1 MKNALIIIS
10 ATLLVACNSV
20 KEKNNDVKDP
30 SIDMVSENSNA
41 KPDNGQERINTTV
54 PYEETVMLLG
64 KANRKGL
71 EMESFQDWFNPGYKN
86 YTVNPET
93 LEKLKPLLKNVSI
106 TAFMGTWCEDSQR
119 DVPHL
124 YKILD
129 KAEFDESKLTLI
141 TVSEEKTTP
150 QGFEK
155 GKNITNVPT
164 IIFYR
169 ADKELGRIVEYPIE
183 TLEKD
188 MLAILSGK
196 EYKHAY
202 AE

>member
-1 MKNALIIIS
+1 MKKLFIILS
-10 ATLLVACNSV
+10 ATLLVACNSS
-20 KEKNNDVKDP
+20 KEKNNVDENNSKE
-30 SIDMVSENSNA
+30 MVSENNNE
-41 KPDNGQERINTTV
+41 KINDTV
-54 PYEETVMLLG
+54 AYEESVMLLG

-71 EMESFQDWFNPGYKN
+71 QMDAFKGWFHPGYEDYK
-86 YTVNPET
+86 VDSET
-93 LEKLKPLLKNVSI
+93 LEKLKPLLKDVTI
-106 TAFMGTWCEDSQR
+106 TVFMGTWCEDSQR
-119 DVPHL
+119 ETPHF

-129 KAEFDESKLTLI
+129 KAGFDESKLTLI

-150 QGFEK
+150 QGLEE

-164 IIFYR
+164 LIFNK
-169 ADKELGRIVEYPIE
+169 DGKELGRIVEYPIE
-183 TLEKD
+183 SLEKD

>member
-1 MKNALIIIS
+1 MKKLIIIFS
-10 ATLLVACNSV
+10 AALLVACNSS
-20 KEKNNDVKDP
+20 KEKNKVEKNT
-30 SIDMVSENSNA
+30 STEMISENN
-41 KPDNGQERINTTV
+41 KEKMNDTV
-54 PYEETVMLLG
+54 PYEESVMLLG

-71 EMESFQDWFNPGYKN
+71 QMEAFKGWFNPGYEDYKIDS
-86 YTVNPET
+86 ET
-93 LEKLKPLLKNVSI
+93 LEQLKPLLKDVTI
-106 TAFMGTWCEDSQR
+106 TIFMGTWCEDSQR
-119 DVPHL
+119 ETPHF

-129 KAEFDESKLTLI
+129 EANFDESKLTLI

-164 IIFYR
+164 FIFYKSE
-169 ADKELGRIVEYPIE
+169 KELGRIVEYPIE
-183 TLEKD
+183 SLEKD

>member
-1 MKNALIIIS
+1 MNKIFLIITAI
-10 ATLLVACNSV
+10 TLIACNSS
-20 KEKNNDVKDP
+20 KEKNKIEKNTSSEMISEKSKEKIND
-30 SIDMVSENSNA
+30 
-41 KPDNGQERINTTV
+41 TV
-54 PYEETVMLLG
+54 PYEESVMLLG

-71 EMESFQDWFNPGYKN
+71 QMDAFKEWFNPGYETYKLDA
-86 YTVNPET
+86 ET
-93 LEKLKPLLKNVSI
+93 LEKLKPLLKDATI
-106 TAFMGTWCEDSQR
+106 TIFMGTWCEDSQR
-119 DVPHL
+119 ETPHF

-129 KAEFDESKLTLI
+129 AANFDESKLTLI

-150 QGFEK
+150 QGFEN

-164 IIFYR
+164 LIFYK
-169 ADKELGRIVEYPIE
+169 DGKELGRIVEYPIE
-183 TLEKD
+183 SLEKD

>member
-1 MKNALIIIS
+1 MIS
-10 ATLLVACNSV
+10 
-20 KEKNNDVKDP
+20 KNNNEK
-30 SIDMVSENSNA
+30 
-41 KPDNGQERINTTV
+41 INDTV

-71 EMESFQDWFNPGYKN
+71 KMDAFKDWFDAGYDT
-86 YTVNPET
+86 YSVDSET
-93 LEKLKPLLKNVSI
+93 LEKIKPLLKDVTI
-106 TAFMGTWCEDSQR
+106 TLFMGTWCEDSQR
-119 DVPHL
+119 ETPHF

-129 KAEFDESKLTLI
+129 QADFDESKLELI

-150 QGFEK
+150 QGFEE

-164 IIFYR
+164 IIFYKNN
-169 ADKELGRIVEYPIE
+169 KELGRIVEYPIE

>member
-1 MKNALIIIS
+1 MIS
-10 ATLLVACNSV
+10 
-20 KEKNNDVKDP
+20 KNNNEK
-30 SIDMVSENSNA
+30 
-41 KPDNGQERINTTV
+41 INDTV

-71 EMESFQDWFNPGYKN
+71 QMDAFKDWFDAGYDT
-86 YTVNPET
+86 YSVDSET
-93 LEKLKPLLKNVSI
+93 LEKIKPLLKDVTI
-106 TAFMGTWCEDSQR
+106 TLFMGTWCEDSQR
-119 DVPHL
+119 ETPHF

-129 KAEFDESKLTLI
+129 QADFDESKLELI

-150 QGFEK
+150 QGFEE

-164 IIFYR
+164 IIFYKNN
-169 ADKELGRIVEYPIE
+169 KELGRIVEYPIE

>member
-1 MKNALIIIS
+1 MKKLFIIIS
-10 ATLLVACNSV
+10 ATFLVACNSS
-20 KEKNNDVKDP
+20 KEKSKVDQDSPKEM
-30 SIDMVSENSNA
+30 ISENS
-41 KPDNGQERINTTV
+41 KEKINDTV
-54 PYEETVMLLG
+54 PYEESVMLLG
-64 KANRKGL
+64 KANREGL
-71 EMESFQDWFNPGYKN
+71 QMDAFKSWFNPGYTDYK
-86 YTVNPET
+86 VDSET
-93 LEKLKPLLKNVSI
+93 LEQLKPLLKNVTI
-106 TAFMGTWCEDSQR
+106 TIFMGTWCEDSQR
-119 DVPHL
+119 ETPHF

-129 KAEFDESKLTLI
+129 EAGFDESKLTMI

-164 IIFYR
+164 IIFYKNE
-169 ADKELGRIVEYPIE
+169 KELGRIVEYAIE
-183 TLEKD
+183 SLEKD